1 MLLIRKILNNKTL
14 MHMKPL
20 YTAKKKSKNS
30 LELPLKIIAY
40 IYIYLLLNTITI
52 ACWIVSTSTQFVQ
65 DKQIWKSI
73 QRKLLIFYL
82 DV

>member
-1 MLLIRKILNNKTL
+1 MLLIKKTLNNKTL

-20 YTAKKKSKNS
+20 YTAKKKSENS

-52 ACWIVSTSTQFVQ
+52 TC
-65 DKQIWKSI
+65 
-73 QRKLLIFYL
+73 
-82 DV
+82 